1 MTCKNFSSVKRPL
14 LQLKS
19 SQLLLR
25 SSQLSSLRL
34 LSTSVPTTPKSILHS
49 KWFKLASTSVLGVGL
64 IACAVEYN
72 RPKPTVNVKTQLQQG
87 PANIPIVHRL
97 DEGKPRLV
105 VLGSGWGEKL
115 DEDKYDVTIVSPNN
129 YFLFTPL
136 LPSATVGTLELRS
149 LIEPVRKISKHLKAL
164 FIQAEA
170 QDIEYEKKMVL
181 IKGIDGK
188 HFYLPYDKLVVAV
201 GSQSMTFGVEG
212 IEYCSFLKNIEDA
225 RDLKQK
231 VINNFEKAALPTTS
245 EEEKRQL
252 LSFVICGGGP
262 TGVEFAAELYDF
274 VEEDLVS
281 YFAPDLK
288 EKVKIT
294 VIQSRDHILNTYD
307 EKISTYTESH
317 FERSGINVITLA
329 RVKSVHENHIIY
341 SIKQKDGTTIDKE
354 LPFGVC
360 LWSTGI
366 AMRPITKKL
375 CDSLEL
381 QRNKRAL
388 ETDNRLRVKGI
399 SDGSVYALGD
409 CSTVE
414 NPNLVERMMDFFE
427 AADKNNSG
435 TIDFDEFCD
444 MTQEMSKKYPTTR
457 THLQRLHD
465 LFEEYDE
472 DHSGELDLDELK
484 KLLQYVDSKLTSLP
498 ATAQV
503 ASQQGKYLA
512 QKLNSSASPLTE
524 SDDQYPPFTY
534 SHLGSLAYI
543 GGSAV
548 ADFGQG
554 HHISGFGAVYLWRSI
569 YWSEQVST
577 RTRLLLS
584 MDWTKRALFG
594 RDLSKI

>member
-1 MTCKNFSSVKRPL
+1 ML
-14 LQLKS
+14 
-19 SQLLLR
+19 
-25 SSQLSSLRL
+25 
-34 LSTSVPTTPKSILHS
+34 
-49 KWFKLASTSVLGVGL
+49 
-64 IACAVEYN
+64 
-72 RPKPTVNVKTQLQQG
+72 NVKTYLEQG
-87 PANIPIVHRL
+87 PAAVPIVHRQ
-97 DEGKPRLV
+97 EQAKPRLV
-105 VLGSGWGEKL
+105 VLGSGWGAISLLKEL
-115 DEDKYDVTIVSPNN
+115 DTEKYDVTVVSPNN

-149 LIEPVRKISKHLKAL
+149 LVEPVRKIIQPLKAL
-164 FIQAEA
+164 FVQAEA
-170 QDIEYEKKMVL
+170 QDILYDSKMVL
-181 IKGIDGK
+181 AKG
-188 HFYLPYDKLVVAV
+188 LVIAV

-212 IEYCSFLKNIEDA
+212 IEHCNFLKNIDDA
-225 RDLKQK
+225 RDLKK
-231 VINNFEKAALPTTS
+231 RIMSNFEKAALPTTS
-245 EEEKRQL
+245 DEEKRRL

-281 YFAPDLK
+281 YFAPELK
-288 EKVKIT
+288 EKVQIT

-307 EKISTYTESH
+307 EKISTYTEKH
-317 FERSGINVITLA
+317 FQRSGINVITLA
-329 RVKSVHENHIIY
+329 RVKSVHEDHIVY
-341 SIKQKDGTTIDKE
+341 TLKQKDGTTVQKT

-366 AMRPITKKL
+366 DMKPITRRL
-375 CDSLEL
+375 CESLEA
-381 QRNKRAL
+381 QKNKRAL

-399 SDGSVYALGD
+399 PDGSVYALGD

-414 NPNLVERMMDFFE
+414 NPNFVEHMIEYFE
-427 AADKNNSG
+427 AADRNHSG
-435 TIDFDEFCD
+435 TIDFEEFRL
-444 MTQEMSKKYPTTR
+444 MAEEMSVKHPQTR
-457 THLQRLHD
+457 AHLLKLRD
-465 LFEEYDE
+465 LFNEYDE
-472 DHSGELDLDELK
+472 DESGELDLDELK
-484 KLLQYVDSKLTSLP
+484 KLLQYVDSKLTTLP

-503 ASQQGKYLA
+503 ASQQGKYMA
-512 QKLNSSASPLTE
+512 RKLNSLASRADNAPFGVE
-524 SDDQYPPFTY
+524 ADDQYPPFHY